1 MKLSLTAFI
10 AFFFSSISASGQGSS
25 TVPREAEP
33 KRFTITYIQPQV
45 FDDPVLVKGLQ
56 WEDLNNERYLCLKKG
71 SSSGLAEDYF
81 YDAGGTFDI
90 EMYYRTD
97 SGESTGATLSVNE
110 KVVGKVSFH
119 PYKGPGRHSIMIRDI
134 AIPKWSKIEL
144 RFYGKKDRTCRIGKV
159 IFIRQGESV
168 SKEDLLRQPHTLKL
182 YQNEGQRL
190 FGRSM
195 LSDFVNGKVDTLMH
209 KRIEGLSLLKTPE
222 DWREY
227 QEKTRA
233 HLETFFGKFPPRTPL
248 HPVITGKVIH
258 DQYIVENLYFQSRP
272 GFYVTANLYI
282 PKLQAFPAPGVLFTC
297 GHSDIGKASDLYQDA
312 CIGLALKGYVVLSF
326 DPSGEGERI
335 EYFNKK
341 TKKETVMGPV
351 SQHYYLGR
359 PLFLMNQTF
368 SGLRVWDAMRALDY
382 LVSRKE
388 VDTSRLAAVGN
399 SGGGQMALL
408 ITAVDPRIKV
418 CAAGHPGGQMEKNYL
433 TGQNLIDRQIF
444 SLIAPRP
451 VRIIVGRKSGEAPY
465 HLKKIEDIQLFDQ
478 GLGYSRDRAQ
488 MVLVDGVHDLKY
500 PKRQEV
506 YDWLN
511 KWFDKER
518 EGNGETEMHTADPK
532 ALWATKAG
540 YTRLAPGSLSG
551 QILISQMLKN
561 NLKSKGNPSHLKEQI
576 ARTIGFDL
584 HAPTNPSEVQFFDTL
599 HYGTVSVEKVS
610 YQSEQG
616 IMVPSLLIRPMH
628 VKAGSPVF
636 VFASDRGKP
645 RIYGDSI
652 LPFLLAKNGYT
663 VLAIDVRGVG
673 ETSPTPELPV
683 PGIYSGCTSFRWLN
697 DCLAIQSPGFG
708 RTMIAMR
715 TLDVTSGVD
724 LLKSFTDLKDRKI
737 VVIGSGEGGV
747 WAILSALFDK
757 NVSGVITENTL
768 VSYQQLVTH
777 QYYAVPSSYFW
788 APGLLLNFDI
798 ADLVRITSDRPQI
811 WINPVNGLYQPLKS
825 SSVKGILGVYDKVS
839 YSSMD
844 EKNNKELIKEIT
856 SKRY

>member
-1 MKLSLTAFI
+1 MKFSLAACI
-10 AFFFSSISASGQGSS
+10 AFFLSSVSASGQGSS
-25 TVPREAEP
+25 TAPRDAEP
-33 KRFTITYIQPQV
+33 KRFTITYVKPQV
-45 FDDPVLVKGLQ
+45 FDDPVLVNGLQ
-56 WEDLNNERYLCLKKG
+56 WEDVNNERYLCLKKG
-71 SSSGLAEDYF
+71 SASGLAEDYF
-81 YDAGGTFDI
+81 YDAGGIFDI
-90 EMYYRTD
+90 SVYYQTD
-97 SGESTGATLSVNE
+97 PGESSEATLSVNE
-110 KVVGKVSFH
+110 KMVGKVSFH
-119 PYKGPGRHSIMIRDI
+119 PSDGPGRHRMLIRGI
-134 AIPKWSKIEL
+134 AVPQWSKIDL
-144 RFYGKKDRTCRIGKV
+144 LIKAKDGGACRVGKV
-159 IFIRQGESV
+159 IFTRRRESV
-168 SKEDLLRQPHTLKL
+168 SKEDLIGKPQTLKL
-182 YQNEGQRL
+182 YQNADQRL

-195 LSDFVNGKVDTLMH
+195 LSDFVNGKVDSLMH
-209 KRIEGLSLLKTPE
+209 KRIDHLSLFKTPE
-222 DWREY
+222 EWREQ

-233 HLETFFGKFPPRTPL
+233 HLETFFGKFPARTPL

-258 DQYIVENLYFQSRP
+258 DQYLVEKIYFQSRP

-282 PKLQAFPAPGVLFTC
+282 PRHRAFPAPGVLFTC

-312 CIGLALKGYVVLSF
+312 CIGLALKGYVVLSI

-341 TKKETVMGPV
+341 TKKETVLGPV

-359 PLFLMNQTF
+359 PMFLLNQTF

-478 GLGYSRDRAQ
+478 GLGYSKDRAQ

-511 KWFDKER
+511 QWFGKEK
-518 EGNGETEMHTADPK
+518 EGNSEPVIQTEDPK
-532 ALWATKAG
+532 TLRATPSG
-540 YTRLAPGSLSG
+540 NTQFLTGSVSG
-551 QILISQMLKN
+551 QMLIFQMLKN
-561 NLKSKGNPSHLKEQI
+561 SLTGKRTQSLLKDRI

-584 HAPTNPSEVQFFDTL
+584 HKPKPPLEAQFFDTL
-599 HYGTVSVEKVS
+599 QYGTVSVEKVS

-616 IMVPSLLIRPMH
+616 ITIPSLLIRPLH

-645 RIYGDSI
+645 RMYRDSI
-652 LPFLLAKNGYT
+652 LPFLLAKNGCT

-708 RTMIAMR
+708 RTMMAMR
-715 TLDVTSGVD
+715 TLDVTRGVD
-724 LLKSFTDLKDRKI
+724 FLKGFTGLKGRKI

-747 WAILSALFDK
+747 WALMAAAFDK
-757 NVSGVITENTL
+757 DISGVITENTL
-768 VSYQQLVTH
+768 VSYQELVSH
-777 QYYAVPSSYFW
+777 PYYAVPSSYFW
-788 APGLLLNFDI
+788 TPGLLLNFDI
-798 ADLVRITSDRPQI
+798 ADLVRITSDRPQL
-811 WINPVNGLYQPLKS
+811 WINPVNGLYQSLKS

-844 EKNNKELIKEIT
+844 EKDPKELIKEIT
-856 SKRY
+856 SQSY